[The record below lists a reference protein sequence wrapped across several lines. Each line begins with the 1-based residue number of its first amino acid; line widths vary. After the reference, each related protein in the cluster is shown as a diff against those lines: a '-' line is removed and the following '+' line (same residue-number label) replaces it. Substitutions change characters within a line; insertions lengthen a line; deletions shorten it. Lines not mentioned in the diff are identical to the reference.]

1 MARLPSEEPA
11 RPAERESLR
20 PPEPRHSPESPES
33 LKSLQA
39 LVELARGRPP
49 RAGRTRIIAVDGPSG
64 SGKTTS
70 AIAIQR
76 LLECAEGPDASVQVI
91 HMDDLYPGWDGL
103 ADAVSRL
110 QKWIIDP
117 LARGDPAAYR
127 RYDWHVGRY
136 AEWHAVPAADWLVV
150 EGVGSGS
157 RGPARCCAAL
167 LWVEADPSE
176 RLRRGLDRDGETFAP
191 HWGRWAD
198 QESAL
203 FAAEG
208 TRERADLIIDTT

>member
-1 MARLPSEEPA
+1 MTPQTEGVAQLPSEEPA
-11 RPAERESLR
+11 HPAEREALH
-20 PPEPRHSPESPES
+20 PLE
-33 LKSLQA
+33 A

-49 RAGRTRIIAVDGPSG
+49 RTRRTRIIAVDGPSG

-76 LLECAEGPDASVQVI
+76 LLERAQAPDASVQVI

-117 LARGDPAAYR
+117 LARGEPAAYR
-127 RYDWHVGRY
+127 RYDWDAGRY

-176 RLRRGLDRDGETFAP
+176 RLRRGLDRDGETYAP
-191 HWGRWAD
+191 HWRRWAD

-203 FAAEG
+203 FGAEG
-208 TRERADLIIDTT
+208 TRERADPIIDTT